1 MHPPRSRGGLE
12 RNYDTVQS
20 PDNDPYNRSQAPGQV
35 SNQGGTITPN
45 TLSRDGT
52 IVASPPREGFLTG
65 SFVWMF
71 VGVLLSA
78 VSAWF
83 VMNNPD
89 LLETVAENW
98 FLLFIAQIGLVLV
111 ISFAINRISPALA
124 LALFFVYAL
133 TMGLT
138 LGVIVLAYVGTIGI
152 SGVVSAFAGAAAI
165 FGGAALYGAV
175 TKRDLTSLG
184 GILFMGLLGLLV
196 VMFLQIFFFA
206 DSSTASLIIGILG
219 VGIFTGLT
227 AWDVQ
232 RLKNGAMPGIN
243 KDSAS
248 VLGALALYL
257 DFVNLFLFMLR
268 IFGSSK

>member
-1 MHPPRSRGGLE
+1 MR
-12 RNYDTVQS
+12 TVPANDIDPLNRAQS
-20 PDNDPYNRSQAPGQV
+20 PSNQV
-35 SNQGGTITPN
+35 SAGTPAA
-45 TLSRDGT
+45 SGVVRGQP
-52 IVASPPREGFLTG
+52 IVATAPREGFLTG

-78 VSAWF
+78 VSAAF
-83 VMNNPD
+83 VMGNEQLMDQVQD
-89 LLETVAENW
+89 LWL
-98 FLLFIAQIGLVLV
+98 LLFIAQLGLVMA
-111 ISFAINRISPALA
+111 ISFLIARISPIVALG
-124 LALFFVYAL
+124 LFFIYAL

-152 SGVVSAFAGAAAI
+152 SGVVSAFAGAAGI
-165 FGGAALYGAV
+165 FGGAALYGVV

-184 GILFMGLLGLLV
+184 GILFMGLIGLLV

-206 DSSTASLIIGILG
+206 DSSMASLLIGLLG

-232 RLKNGAMPGIN
+232 RLKNGALPGIN
-243 KDSAS
+243 KDSAT
-248 VLGALALYL
+248 VLGALTLYL

-268 IFGSSK
+268 IFGSSR

>member
-1 MHPPRSRGGLE
+1 MQP
-12 RNYDTVQS
+12 N
-20 PDNDPYNRSQAPGQV
+20 DNDPLNRAQAP
-35 SNQGGTITPN
+35 SNQASSGTSSASGMARAQP
-45 TLSRDGT
+45 
-52 IVASPPREGFLTG
+52 IVATAPREGFLTG

-78 VSAWF
+78 VSAAF
-83 VMNNPD
+83 VMGNEQ
-89 LLETVAENW
+89 LQQQVVEWWL
-98 FLLFIAQIGLVLV
+98 LLFIGQLGLVMA
-111 ISFAINRISPALA
+111 ISFLIQRISPVVALG
-124 LALFFVYAL
+124 LFFVYAL

-152 SGVVSAFAGAAAI
+152 SGVVSAFAGAAGI
-165 FGGAALYGAV
+165 FGGAALYGVV

-184 GILFMGLLGLLV
+184 GILFMGLIGLLV

-206 DSSTASLIIGILG
+206 DSSMASLLIGLLG

-232 RLKNGAMPGIN
+232 RLKNGAIPGIN
-243 KDSAS
+243 KDSAT
-248 VLGALALYL
+248 VLGALTLYL

-268 IFGSSK
+268 IFGSSR